1 MMRVTTLKA
10 TAAGVGGLLAY
21 YAGLAEDRT
30 RTGPSRGPVD
40 YYLDPDEPAG
50 RWWGQG
56 RAGFGVEGEVEADQL
71 RAVLEGRHP
80 VSGSALGRAF
90 GEASAP
96 GFDATFS
103 APKSVS
109 VLWALTPDPW
119 IRAEVLAAHDRA
131 VDAALDWFEQHGAV
145 TRRGRDGTHQV
156 DTRGATAALFRQHT
170 SRTVDPQLHTHA
182 LISSKVQD
190 PTGRWLALDA
200 GFLKYQQRTIGWVY
214 DAALRS
220 ELTHRL
226 GVEWSDMTGGQADL
240 TSIPTEVRDAFS
252 QRSTQVTVERDRLL
266 RAWADRHDGREPD
279 RLTIARLARAIGRGV
294 PANHLEVLRTTSAM
308 AQEPLG
314 DDVAEL
320 TFTHR
325 AGISMFPVADL
336 AGVTVT
342 KNNRA
347 VLLPRATV
355 SEKMAAAAEAGLFVP
370 LPLWYRTYAS
380 SRPPDLYLAQ
390 RAEYDALFSPAAGEL
405 GGR

>member
-1 MMRVTTLKA
+1 M
-10 TAAGVGGLLAY
+10 
-21 YAGLAEDRT
+21 
-30 RTGPSRGPVD
+30 
-40 YYLDPDEPAG
+40 
-50 RWWGQG
+50 
-56 RAGFGVEGEVEADQL
+56 
-71 RAVLEGRHP
+71 
-80 VSGSALGRAF
+80 
-90 GEASAP
+90 
-96 GFDATFS
+96 
-103 APKSVS
+103 S

-145 TRRGRDGTHQV
+145 TRRGRDGIHQV
-156 DTRGATAALFRQHT
+156 DTQGVTAALFRQHT

-182 LISSKVQD
+182 VISSKVQD
-190 PTGRWLALDA
+190 QTGRWLALDA
-200 GFLKYQQRTIGWVY
+200 RFLKYQQRTIGWVY

-220 ELTHRL
+220 ELTPRL
-226 GVEWSDMTGGQADL
+226 GVEWGEMTGGQAEI
-240 TSIPTEVRDAFS
+240 TSIPTDVRDAFS
-252 QRSTQVTVERDRLL
+252 QRSAQVTVERDRLL

-308 AQEPLG
+308 AHEPPG

-390 RAEYDALFSPAAGEL
+390 RAEYDALFSPAAGKL